1 MKDVSCQ
8 VFRKKGEE
16 GVKELFHLFI
26 VLFLFYISV
35 YYFYSYVSDRRRIK
49 KIFRSH
55 RTLINRRKKSNLIKY
70 ITFNK

>member
-1 MKDVSCQ
+1 M
-8 VFRKKGEE
+8 
-16 GVKELFHLFI
+16 

>member
-1 MKDVSCQ
+1 MKA
-8 VFRKKGEE
+8 
-16 GVKELFHLFI
+16 LFHLFI

-35 YYFYSYVSDRRRIK
+35 YYFYSYMSDRRRIK

>member
-1 MKDVSCQ
+1 
-8 VFRKKGEE
+8 
-16 GVKELFHLFI
+16 
-26 VLFLFYISV
+26 
-35 YYFYSYVSDRRRIK
+35 RRRIK

>member
-1 MKDVSCQ
+1 MKA
-8 VFRKKGEE
+8 
-16 GVKELFHLFI
+16 LFHLFI

-55 RTLINRRKKSNLIKY
+55 ITLINRRKKSNLIKY

>member
-16 GVKELFHLFI
+16 GVKTLFHLFI

>member
-1 MKDVSCQ
+1 MSHA
-8 VFRKKGEE
+8 RYLEKKGRR
-16 GVKELFHLFI
+16 GVKALFHLFI

-35 YYFYSYVSDRRRIK
+35 YCFYSYVSDRRRIK

>member
-1 MKDVSCQ
+1 MKA
-8 VFRKKGEE
+8 
-16 GVKELFHLFI
+16 LFHLFI

-55 RTLINRRKKSNLIKY
+55 RILINRRKKSNLIKY

>member
-1 MKDVSCQ
+1 MKA
-8 VFRKKGEE
+8 
-16 GVKELFHLFI
+16 LFHLFI

>member
-1 MKDVSCQ
+1 MKA
-8 VFRKKGEE
+8 
-16 GVKELFHLFI
+16 LFHLFI

-49 KIFRSH
+49 KLFRSH

>member
-1 MKDVSCQ
+1 MKA
-8 VFRKKGEE
+8 
-16 GVKELFHLFI
+16 LFHLFI

-49 KIFRSH
+49 KIFRSY

>member
-1 MKDVSCQ
+1 MKA
-8 VFRKKGEE
+8 
-16 GVKELFHLFI
+16 LFHLFI

-35 YYFYSYVSDRRRIK
+35 YCFYSYVSDRRRIK

>member
-1 MKDVSCQ
+1 MKA
-8 VFRKKGEE
+8 
-16 GVKELFHLFI
+16 LFHLFI

-35 YYFYSYVSDRRRIK
+35 YYFYSYVSARRRIK

>member
-16 GVKELFHLFI
+16 GVKALFHLFI

-49 KIFRSH
+49 KLFRSH
-55 RTLINRRKKSNLIKY
+55 RTLINRRKKTNLIKY